1 MTAPGRRLVLLAAAA
16 AIAVLGAAGCGLA
29 EDDRPEVLAADNV
42 PHGLLDPE
50 PPTTTTTAPLSAASP
65 VRVFFVEQQ
74 DETIKLRPV
83 ERLVSDPT
91 DVEDRLQVLLDEP
104 PLPAHTGEEGLS
116 SSIPP
121 GTSLL
126 AVEVD
131 HAAREATVDLSREF
145 FGSQGTGQRAAF
157 AQITCTAEQVD
168 GVTQVRFKV
177 EGEPIAPVI
186 ADSTQKDGP
195 VSCLRD
201 YATFQLDLTV
211 TTTTPRQAG

>member
-1 MTAPGRRLVLLAAAA
+1 VRRPMRLLTAVAAVV
-16 AIAVLGAAGCGLA
+16 AVAAAGCGLA
-29 EDDRPEVLAADNV
+29 EDERPEVLAADNV

-50 PPTTTTTAPLSAASP
+50 PPTTTTAAPFAATSP

-74 DETIKLRPV
+74 EDSIKLRPV
-83 ERLVSDPT
+83 ERLVRDPS

-104 PLPAHTGEEGLS
+104 PGPDHTGEEGLS
-116 SSIPP
+116 SNIPP

-126 AVEVD
+126 EVEVD
-131 HAAREATVDLSREF
+131 PDAREATVDLSREF

-168 GVTQVRFKV
+168 GITQVRFKV
-177 EGEPIAPVI
+177 EGEAIAPVI

-201 YATFQLDLTV
+201 YATFQLDLTP
-211 TTTTPRQAG
+211 TTTAPRQAG

>member
-1 MTAPGRRLVLLAAAA
+1 VTARRRRRALIAAAA
-16 AIAVLGAAGCGLA
+16 ATAVLAGAGCGLA

-42 PHGLLDPE
+42 PHGLLDPD
-50 PPTTTTTAPLSAASP
+50 PPATTTSAPLAAASP
-65 VRVFFVEQQ
+65 VQVFFVEQQ
-74 DETIKLRPV
+74 EETIKLRPV

-91 DVEDRLQVLLDEP
+91 DVEDRIQVLLDEP
-104 PLPAHTGEEGLS
+104 PVPAHTGEEGLS

-126 AVEVD
+126 QVEVD
-131 HAAREATVDLSREF
+131 LETREAVVDLSREF

-168 GVTQVRFKV
+168 GVAQVRFKV

-186 ADSTQKDGP
+186 ADATQKDGP

-201 YATFQLDLTV
+201 YATFQLDLPAE
-211 TTTTPRQAG
+211 TTPPRQAG

>member
-1 MTAPGRRLVLLAAAA
+1 MRGRTRLLVTVPVAAVVALLAT
-16 AIAVLGAAGCGLA
+16 AGCGLA

-50 PPTTTTTAPLSAASP
+50 PPTTTTTTALAATSP

-74 DETIKLRPV
+74 EDSIKLRPV
-83 ERLVSDPT
+83 ERLVRDPT
-91 DVEDRLQVLLDEP
+91 DVQDRLQVLLDEP
-104 PLPAHTGEEGLS
+104 PGPDHSGEEGLS

-126 AVEVD
+126 GIEVD
-131 HAAREATVDLSREF
+131 TGTREATVDLSREF

-168 GVTQVRFKV
+168 GVSQVRFKV

-201 YATFQLDLTV
+201 YATFQLDLAP
-211 TTTTPRQAG
+211 TTTAPRQAG